1 MQSEQCE
8 LAARVLKEAN
18 GADAEPDALIQDWI
32 KRRRAPVERAD
43 TLISELKQSG
53 TPDLAMLAVA
63 NRQLRTLVMM

>member
-1 MQSEQCE
+1 
-8 LAARVLKEAN
+8 
-18 GADAEPDALIQDWI
+18 
-32 KRRRAPVERAD
+32 VERAD